1 MLFFSFFVFYI
12 KTCVPAVV
20 RYGMYL
26 WHFRAQSIITCKSP
40 HSGPCCRAPILQ
52 MHWYLLNHYKFFQFT
67 FPLSDLSHWSQI
79 NPMSFYRN
87 IYTILLKY
95 LPIHCTN
102 MENVGTTQVGGG
114 DALCVVAVPM
124 GTGAH
129 CPVSA
134 STPVPPMPRSHLS
147 KPRSLLI
154 FLKKPSWWQL
164 FKYNFQEV
172 KTMLNMC
179 WRLISQGDR
188 NECFVH
194 AHVHHVLLGH
204 WVSLPVLPSLSP
216 TSVHKWFFLI
226 FF

>member
-102 MENVGTTQVGGG
+102 MENVGTTQVGGRGCPMCGGCPHG
-114 DALCVVAVPM
+114 DWCTLPCLCQYS
-124 GTGAH
+124 
-129 CPVSA
+129 CPTHA
-134 STPVPPMPRSHLS
+134 P
-147 KPRSLLI
+147 
-154 FLKKPSWWQL
+154 KPS
-164 FKYNFQEV
+164 FKAQV
-172 KTMLNMC
+172 T
-179 WRLISQGDR
+179 ID
-188 NECFVH
+188 
-194 AHVHHVLLGH
+194 
-204 WVSLPVLPSLSP
+204 LP
-216 TSVHKWFFLI
+216 
-226 FF
+226 